1 PPAMSNGCA
10 ARLEAGQTC
19 TLRLRADG
27 NNTVGTL
34 RVQGVELTATNE
46 QGASQR
52 LEGALIS
59 LTSEPTKIPDTTTT
73 TTTTTTSSSGG
84 GGATGF
90 AALLLL
96 PLAWLRRRR

>member
-1 PPAMSNGCA
+1 NDCPG
-10 ARLEAGQTC
+10 RLEAGQTC

-27 NNTVGTL
+27 NDTVGTL
-34 RVQGVELTATNE
+34 RVQSVELTATND

-52 LEGALIS
+52 FQSVLMS
-59 LTSEPTKIPDTTTT
+59 LTKEPTKTPDTTVTPTT
-73 TTTTTTSSSGG
+73 TTNTSNGGGSGG

>member
-1 PPAMSNGCA
+1 MSNGCA

-59 LTSEPTKIPDTTTT
+59 LTSEPTKTPD

>member
-1 PPAMSNGCA
+1 MSNGCA

-59 LTSEPTKIPDTTTT
+59 LTSEPTKTPDTST

-96 PLAWLRRRR
+96 PLARLRRRR

>member
-1 PPAMSNGCA
+1 MSNGCA

-46 QGASQR
+46 QGRASV
-52 LEGALIS
+52 LKG
-59 LTSEPTKIPDTTTT
+59 P
-73 TTTTTTSSSGG
+73 
-84 GGATGF
+84 
-90 AALLLL
+90 
-96 PLAWLRRRR
+96 